1 MRKVCSLVQRRSTWR
16 LLTLVAACLL
26 VFSLTPQ
33 SAFLCDSSGSSVDG
47 SFLIFSHDEVDRY
60 IEFHATR
67 RLDGEV
73 SGQTIFRDDA
83 VRPHTTTDGDSQE
96 SQTFFFKADV
106 DCLVINKGT
115 AVMSG
120 AITDSSSR
128 PYIGRRV
135 LVVAQDN
142 GGTDDKLK
150 KDRLTW
156 GIYRLDNHSW
166 LPSDSERSADEV
178 DPLAWIAS
186 DSERPEDEGVVSNR
200 EHIIGCQ
207 SFPISSFSFVNPNQ
221 GKGTVR
227 VRP

>member
-1 MRKVCSLVQRRSTWR
+1 MRKLFPLAQHRHAWR
-16 LLTLVAACLL
+16 LLMLLGTCLL
-26 VFSLTPQ
+26 FLGLTPQ
-33 SAFLCDSSGSSVDG
+33 SAFVCDSNGSSVDG
-47 SFLIFSHDEVDRY
+47 SFRILSRDDVERY

-67 RLDGEV
+67 SVAGDV

-83 VRPHTTTDGDSQE
+83 VRSPTTTDGESQE

-120 AITDSSSR
+120 AITDSNSR

-142 GGTDDKLK
+142 GGTEDQSK

-156 GIYRLDNHSW
+156 GIYRLDNQSW
-166 LPSDSERSADEV
+166 LPSDAERSADEV
-178 DPLAWIAS
+178 DPLAWIAT
-186 DSERPEDEGVVSNR
+186 DSERPDDQGVVSNR
-200 EHIIGCQ
+200 EHVISCQ
-207 SFPISSFSFVNPNQ
+207 SFPLSSFSFVNPNQ

>member
-1 MRKVCSLVQRRSTWR
+1 MRPSR
-16 LLTLVAACLL
+16 LTLRCNQIQRLFIVFATCLIFLSITPRVALL
-26 VFSLTPQ
+26 F
-33 SAFLCDSSGSSVDG
+33 DSTGASVDG
-47 SFLIFSHDEVDRY
+47 SFRISSLDSDRY

-67 RLDGEV
+67 SVGGDV

-83 VRPHTTTDGDSQE
+83 VRPHTTTDGESQE
-96 SQTFFFKADV
+96 SQPFFFKADV

-120 AITDSSSR
+120 SITDSNSR
-128 PYIGRRV
+128 PYLGRRV

-142 GGTDDKLK
+142 GGTDDQSKR
-150 KDRLTW
+150 DRLTW
-156 GIYRLDNHSW
+156 GIYRLYNQSW

-178 DPLAWIAS
+178 DPLAWIAT
-186 DSERPEDEGVVSNR
+186 DSERPDDQGVVSNH
-200 EHIIGCQ
+200 EQVIGCQ
-207 SFPISSFSFVNPNQ
+207 SFPLSSFSFVNPSQ